1 MKRTFLSV
9 KELAHELGIS
19 QDSVY
24 RAFRAGEI
32 PGAQIARTIRF
43 DLSKVQRAMEER
55 AKAMPNRRC
64 TTRATGGA
72 SRRRDGP
79 PSPRLVKRGRK
90 VQPSTR
96 RSV

>member
-55 AKAMPNRRC
+55 AKAMPNNEYLGNVDRMVTVHRSLFH
-64 TTRATGGA
+64 GGDSEA
-72 SRRRDGP
+72 
-79 PSPRLVKRGRK
+79 
-90 VQPSTR
+90 STR
-96 RSV
+96 